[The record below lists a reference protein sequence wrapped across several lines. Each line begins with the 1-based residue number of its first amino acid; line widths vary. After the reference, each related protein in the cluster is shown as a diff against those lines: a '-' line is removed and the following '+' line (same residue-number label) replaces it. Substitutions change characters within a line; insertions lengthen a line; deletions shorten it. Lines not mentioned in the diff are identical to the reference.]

1 MTRRGRLL
9 LGLLA
14 VATVCAGVVVQ
25 RVKDAPALVRS
36 VRVSGAF
43 TPNGDGVRDV
53 ARIGFRSGR
62 GDRATVSIVDAGGA
76 AVRRLAGGRPVGPR
90 HRLRLL
96 WDGRTDAGA
105 RAPPGTYRVRVTLP
119 RRGSTLEL
127 VTAIRLLARPPRRG
141 SG

>member
-1 MTRRGRLL
+1 MTRRGRLQ

-25 RVKDAPALVRS
+25 RVKDAPGLVRS

-43 TPNGDGVRDV
+43 TPNGDGVRDR

-62 GDRATVSIVDAGGA
+62 RDRASVTIVGAGGA
-76 AVRRLAGGRPVGPR
+76 TVRRLATGRSVGPR
-90 HRLRLL
+90 QRLRLR

-105 RAPPGTYRVRVTLP
+105 PARPGTYRVRVTLP

-127 VTAIRLLARPPRRG
+127 ARAIRLVDRLPRRRAG
-141 SG
+141 

>member
-14 VATVCAGVVVQ
+14 MATVCAGVVVQ

-43 TPNGDGVRDV
+43 TPNGDGIRDR

-62 GDRATVSIVDAGGA
+62 GDRASVTIVDGGGA
-76 AVRRLAGGRPVGPR
+76 AVRRLAAGRPVGPH
-90 HRLRLL
+90 HRLRLR
-96 WDGRTDAGA
+96 WDGRTDAGGP
-105 RAPPGTYRVRVTLP
+105 APPGTYRVRVTLP
-119 RRGSTLEL
+119 RRGSTLQL
-127 VTAIRLLARPPRRG
+127 LTAIRLLDHRPRRR

>member
-1 MTRRGRLL
+1 V
-9 LGLLA
+9 LA

-43 TPNGDGVRDV
+43 TPNGDGVRDR
-53 ARIGFRSGR
+53 ALIGFRSGR
-62 GDRATVSIVDAGGA
+62 GDRATVTIVDAGGA
-76 AVRRLAGGRPVGPR
+76 AVRRLAAGRGVGPH
-90 HRLRLL
+90 HRLQLS
-96 WDGRTDAGA
+96 WDGRTGAGA
-105 RAPPGTYRVRVTLP
+105 PAPPGTYRVRVALR

-127 VTAIRLLARPPRRG
+127 VTPIRLLDRPSRRR